1 MMNATYI
8 IKKIKTGEAYAKNGN
23 LHNPT
28 CYYKYYVYQ
37 NNTLVIIENQL
48 KKAKQFIA
56 QQ

>member
-1 MMNATYI
+1 MNATYI